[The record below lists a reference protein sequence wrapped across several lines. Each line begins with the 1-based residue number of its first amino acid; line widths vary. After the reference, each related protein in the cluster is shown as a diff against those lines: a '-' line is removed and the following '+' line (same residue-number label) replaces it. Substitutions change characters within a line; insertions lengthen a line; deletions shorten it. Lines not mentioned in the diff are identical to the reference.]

1 MVNIK
6 FKSIKNIE
14 EKIVFCIVDNIKDYP
29 SNWIKELVK
38 NSIDFEICTITGEGF
53 DVVVGYDENV
63 LLKNC
68 TNDYKFA
75 VVTTCGTVW
84 ADNTKFFDQI
94 KEIYHSDL
102 FLMGHILDKKEAYYE
117 LHPQC
122 YIINLE
128 KYKSIGCPDVGDR
141 MLYSSHSQYEPNRS
155 IENFHDDY
163 TPTSVDAGTAVKE
176 YQHKCHGW
184 NILSLGFKNHFNIQP
199 FDDNYRNNKKYL
211 YPDNDKEITE
221 RLSEFYLE
229 NNIASRNWVNPFTT
243 GSELNLG
250 PKLPSTLKN
259 LVIPANGIDWIHFLV
274 YHGFDNNTK
283 IRFVDYNLLSLQ
295 FMKKIVAWNG
305 VDYPSFL
312 YNFSKESAEF
322 LNLPNRVWLGIKEG
336 IEEKWNDIL
345 QQYDWPHLWQEIQ
358 SKVTFEFRY
367 KDFLHYEGPYGKD
380 EDYWIDES
388 FNDPCTLISLNHV
401 FNYHSTGVFYS
412 LKYRVDMENY
422 TLKKLK
428 DMLPEAHLFFDQRSW
443 KGFRPYNNKSLTGQ
457 VKDVEIV
464 SINQLSR
471 PTWHYNEDWS
481 E

>member
-1 MVNIK
+1 MVTIK
-6 FKSIKNIE
+6 FNSIKNIK

-29 SNWIKELVK
+29 SNWVKELVK

-53 DVVVGYDENV
+53 DVIVGYDENI

-68 TNDYKFA
+68 ANDYKFA

-84 ADNTKFFDQI
+84 ADNKTFF
-94 KEIYHSDL
+94 KEIKQIYNSDL
-102 FLMGHILDKKEAYYE
+102 FLVGHILDKKEAYYE

-122 YIINLE
+122 YILNLE
-128 KYKSIGCPDVGDR
+128 KYKELGYPNIGSQE
-141 MLYSSHSQYEPNRS
+141 LYNTHRQNEPIRS

-163 TPTSVDAGTAVKE
+163 TPTSIKSGSTNKE
-176 YQHKCHGW
+176 YYHKCHGW
-184 NILSLGFKNHFNIQP
+184 NILSLGFNNNLIIQP
-199 FDDNYRNNKKYL
+199 FNENFRNNKKYL
-211 YPDNDKEITE
+211 YPDNDKDITE

-229 NNIASRNWVNPFTT
+229 NNVASRNWVNPFNT

-250 PKLPSTLKN
+250 PTLPAKLKN
-259 LVIPANGIDWIHFLV
+259 LVIPANGIDWVHFLV
-274 YHGFDNNTK
+274 HHGFDENTRV
-283 IRFVDYNLLSLQ
+283 RFIDYNLLSLQ
-295 FMKKIVAWNG
+295 FMKKVVEWDG

-322 LNLPNRVWLGIKEG
+322 LNLPDIVWLGIKDG
-336 IEEKWNDIL
+336 IEEKWSEIL
-345 QQYDWPHLWQEIQ
+345 KKYPWPSLWHEIK
-358 SKVTFEFRY
+358 SKVKFEFRY

-380 EDYWIDES
+380 QDYWIDRS

-422 TLKKLK
+422 TLNKLK
-428 DMLPEAHLFFDQRSW
+428 ELVPEAQVFFDQRSW
-443 KGFRPYNNKSLTGQ
+443 KGFRPYNTLSLKGQ
-457 VKDVEIV
+457 VKDIETV
-464 SINQLSR
+464 SINQLTR
-471 PTWHYNEDWS
+471 PTWHYNDDWS